1 MANIEKPIW
10 SADGQTLTNVLVN
23 NKNTTYNKVSNWYDG
38 TPMDDSKLDD
48 DFVYVK
54 YEGKYL
60 LRNFEYGQVLQKDTM
75 DEMRNLSPYEILLLK
90 LGVYK
95 HVQLNGYYEKGDTPT
110 PIEYFLSDTVEDDD
124 GGSVIDVGNNIKL
137 EHVFIGMV
145 DARYYGVA
153 FNDLNEDY
161 TGVINGLLAKHD
173 VFFTKGVLMVDASVG
188 VQIPSNRNVVTE
200 GTIFRAKPTDL
211 RKYQVIDLKEV
222 ENVTINELYIE
233 GERDYHLGSG
243 GEWGMG

>member
-95 HVQLNGYYEKGDTPT
+95 HVQLNGYYEKGDTPE
-110 PIEYFLSDTVEDDD
+110 PINYRLSDTSDDDD
-124 GGSVIDVGNNIKL
+124 GGSVIETNLGDKL
-137 EHVFIGMV
+137 EH
-145 DARYYGVA
+145 
-153 FNDLNEDY
+153 
-161 TGVINGLLAKHD
+161 
-173 VFFTKGVLMVDASVG
+173 
-188 VQIPSNRNVVTE
+188 
-200 GTIFRAKPTDL
+200 IFGNKVNILYFGGGRTPTD
-211 RKYQVIDLKEV
+211 D
-222 ENVTINELYIE
+222 VTSNFK
-233 GERDYHLGSG
+233 
-243 GEWGMG
+243 